1 VVYCVYLS
9 VAIVAFLHQSMT
21 VTTRSDTVT
30 MDLTQLAVGSFC
42 EFMTVLLNILT
53 SIRGDLN
60 DIENVTGLNR
70 MQTLLPQPIQHT
82 IMSVNDNASLD
93 YVSLNQKVS
102 H

>member
-1 VVYCVYLS
+1 
-9 VAIVAFLHQSMT
+9 MT